1 VTVKHSADDTVE
13 PVEMEPS
20 NRLEQMPGG
29 GNGPGAWWRS
39 VFMGA
44 LALALGLGILV
55 VAWQLARPIA
65 LLVFAIAIAQAMAP
79 PVAWLERKVPRALA
93 IIIVYISLIVFIGS
107 LLWVAIPQVL
117 WQLQEIQFDFPGLVD
132 AARERLGAWEAVL
145 TVEVID
151 TITAYGAD
159 LALTLLTLPGAI
171 FAAVLELLL
180 IIFISIYWLVEAPRR
195 ERFVLSLFPEERHG
209 RVRYLMSAT
218 GQAMGGF
225 MRGVGLTAVAVG
237 ILTYIGLLVIGVEY
251 ALVFGLLAGLLEVV
265 PILGPILAAI
275 PILVVAFLQSPT
287 QAIIVLVF
295 LVVLQQIESHI
306 LFPNIVHT
314 QTQISPLLIVVAL
327 LVGGTLA
334 GLVGAL
340 AAVPLAAALVVLVEE
355 VVAPAVRDWTTAR
368 SRAAFRRPQRR
379 VLSRDEA

>member
-1 VTVKHSADDTVE
+1 VRDEHPTDDAAEPLGADASGYVE
-13 PVEMEPS
+13 PVKRGGQEPDT
-20 NRLEQMPGG
+20 
-29 GNGPGAWWRS
+29 WWRN
-39 VFMGA
+39 VLTGA
-44 LALALGLGILV
+44 LALALGLGILGI
-55 VAWQLARPIA
+55 AWQLARPIA
-65 LLVFAIAIAQAMAP
+65 LVVFAVAIAQAMAP
-79 PVAWLERKVPRALA
+79 PVASLERRMPRTLA
-93 IIIVYISLIVFIGS
+93 IVITYVTLVVFLGS
-107 LLWVAIPQVL
+107 LLWIAVPQVL
-117 WQLQEIQFDFPGLVD
+117 WQIQEIQIDFPGLVD

-151 TITAYGAD
+151 TISAYGAD
-159 LALTLLTLPGAI
+159 VALTLLALPGAI

-195 ERFVLSLFPEERHG
+195 ERFVLSLFPEEQHTRA
-209 RVRYLMSAT
+209 RYLMRAT

-225 MRGVGLTAVAVG
+225 MRGVGLTAAAVG
-237 ILTYIGLLVIGVEY
+237 VLTYLGLLVIGVEY

-275 PILVVAFLQSPT
+275 PILIVAFLQSPT

-355 VVAPAVRDWTTAR
+355 VVAPTVRDWTTAR
-368 SRAAFRRPQRR
+368 SRAPARKPLAVPSQ
-379 VLSRDEA
+379 EET